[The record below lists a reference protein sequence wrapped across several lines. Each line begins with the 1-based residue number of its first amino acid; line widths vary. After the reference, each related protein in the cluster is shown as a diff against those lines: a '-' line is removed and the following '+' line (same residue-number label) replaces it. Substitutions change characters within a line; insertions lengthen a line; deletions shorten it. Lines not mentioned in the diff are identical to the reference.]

1 MKAWPTKSLV
11 LNNHD
16 SQTLF
21 EKCLP
26 AFNQIIQQQA
36 IDNDLVSQLKDIYL
50 PLAAWMA
57 DKHSTTPLVFAI
69 NGAQGSGK
77 STLSTI
83 LKMLLTEGFSKSVA
97 VVSIDDFYLPRQA
110 RNELAEQV
118 HPLFKV
124 RGVPGTHD
132 VALIEK
138 VFADL
143 LEQKWPIKIPAFDKA
158 QDERQP
164 EAQWRIIDKPVDIIL
179 FEGWCVGAQAQQQ
192 DELHDV
198 VNELEGEEDAQG
210 SWRQYVNSQLQG
222 AYHALFKKIDY
233 LLMLKVPDMES
244 VLEWRCLQ
252 ETKLA
257 QHCEKHGLSSAKV
270 MSLEEIRRFIMH
282 YERLTNSMLS
292 EMPQRADILL
302 ELNPQHQIEAIRVV
316 E

>member
-1 MKAWPTKSLV
+1 VNAWSKKSFV
-11 LNNHD
+11 LKNQDGQN
-16 SQTLF
+16 LL
-21 EKCLP
+21 KKVLP
-26 AFNQIIQQQA
+26 AFNQIVDEQA
-36 IDNDLVSQLKDIYL
+36 IDDDLEQQLNDIYL

-57 DKHSTTPLVFAI
+57 GKHSTTPVVFAI

-97 VVSIDDFYLPRQA
+97 GVSIDDFYLPRQA

-138 VFADL
+138 VLADL
-143 LEQKWPIKIPAFDKA
+143 LQQKSPVKIPVFDKA
-158 QDERQP
+158 RDDRQP
-164 EAQWRIIDKPVDIIL
+164 EAQWRVINEPVDIIL
-179 FEGWCVGAQAQQQ
+179 FEGWCVGAQAQQH
-192 DELHDV
+192 DELITA
-198 VNELEGEEDAQG
+198 VNELEREEDAQG
-210 SWRQYVNSQLQG
+210 IWRAYVNSQLQG
-222 AYHALFKKIDY
+222 AYHTLFKKIEY

-244 VLEWRCLQ
+244 VLAWRRLQ

-257 QHCEKHGLSSAKV
+257 QHCKQHGLSSAQV
-270 MSLEEIRRFIMH
+270 MSNKQIRRFIMH

-292 EMPQRADILL
+292 EMPQRANILL